1 MSIAACPLG
10 NVLTDVDP
18 DENDRVYQTCQCVA
32 RGDSAILNCDLDGKS
47 LVLKVGWDG
56 AGQGRVG
63 RAGRAGRGKLGVIL
77 GW

>member
-63 RAGRAGRGKLGVIL
+63 GAGQGGRGGASLG
-77 GW
+77 